1 MISLTAA
8 KPKDEPNIY
17 ELAGGQ
23 EPLLRMVAR
32 FYRGV
37 ESDPVLR
44 PLYPEDLR
52 DSTWYTA
59 LFVIQYCGGPSD
71 YSNSRGHPRLR
82 MRHYPF
88 SIGQKERDAWVHHMS
103 LAVEAEIENPTAK
116 KFLLDYF
123 ERTATFLMNRSEA
136 EDAAKSA
143 S

>member
-1 MISLTAA
+1 M
-8 KPKDEPNIY
+8 K
-17 ELAGGQ
+17 
-23 EPLLRMVAR
+23 MVAH

-52 DSTWYTA
+52 DSAWYTA
-59 LFVIQYCGGPSD
+59 LFIIQFCGGPSD
-71 YSNSRGHPRLR
+71 YSNTRGHPRLR

-88 SIGQKERDAWVHHMS
+88 AIGQKERDAWVHLMS
-103 LAVEAEIENPTAK
+103 VAVEAEIENETAK

-136 EDAAKSA
+136 EQAKPTS
-143 S
+143 

>member
-1 MISLTAA
+1 MISLTAK
-8 KPKDEPNIY
+8 KPESEPNIY

-23 EPLLRMVAR
+23 EPLMKMVAH

-52 DSTWYTA
+52 DSAWYTA
-59 LFVIQYCGGPSD
+59 LFIIQFCGGPSD
-71 YSNSRGHPRLR
+71 YSNTRGHPRLR

-88 SIGQKERDAWVHHMS
+88 AIGQKERDAWVHLMS
-103 LAVEAEIENPTAK
+103 VAVEAEIENETAK

-136 EDAAKSA
+136 EQAKPTS
-143 S
+143 